1 MGVASGMFYVLAG
14 GVVLAC
20 IVFVIEWVHH
30 RRFKDKT
37 TANKHEVIYRYTI
50 IVFRKCFLGRLER
63 KFMLH
68 SQLQK
73 I

>member
-37 TANKHEVIYRYTI
+37 IANKHEVNLDTFYTGI
-50 IVFRKCFLGRLER
+50 L
-63 KFMLH
+63 
-68 SQLQK
+68 
-73 I
+73 

>member
-30 RRFKDKT
+30 RRYKA
-37 TANKHEVIYRYTI
+37 TANKHEVNLKTLCWYTNMSYGATVGASAANSNI
-50 IVFRKCFLGRLER
+50 IEFK
-63 KFMLH
+63 K
-68 SQLQK
+68 
-73 I
+73 